1 MEGKAFQCPLLH
13 GAATVGQCL
22 PSECSLCLCTAQL
35 QAPNPA
41 DSFECSF
48 IPLAPPPTPH
58 PLNPPPPVYKINQV
72 SAMLSCAVSSA
83 SILVKLLQQGQPA
96 AFSERTAKAEE
107 CAHSHPCL
115 LTGLQS
121 MKSLQGYYIT
131 SFPNDQRRHMATV
144 ISLVIKVIEC
154 WSITVGIV

>member
-1 MEGKAFQCPLLH
+1 MEQPLLANVCRQNVH
-13 GAATVGQCL
+13 CVCAQ
-22 PSECSLCLCTAQL
+22 PSWIL

-48 IPLAPPPTPH
+48 IPLAPHPTPH

-115 LTGLQS
+115 LTMLPS
-121 MKSLQGYYIT
+121 MKSLQGYYVT
-131 SFPNDQRRHMATV
+131 SFPNGQRRHMTTV